1 VEFEAVSSVY
11 ETEAQ
16 YYRDQ
21 PNFLNCVAH
30 AKTVLGAY
38 ELLRLCQGIEQ
49 EIGKN
54 KTSAFGPRCIDI
66 DILTFNS
73 ETTATLELI
82 LPHPRMHERNFVLSP
97 LKEIAPNFRING
109 IHIDVFLPKVADQ
122 KVVKY
127 VNQHENV
134 ESLRSKFEVDEFR
147 CHKT

>member
-1 VEFEAVSSVY
+1 VEFEKISSIY

-16 YYRDQ
+16 YYKDQ

-30 AKTVLGAY
+30 AKTTLRAY
-38 ELLRLCQGIEQ
+38 ELLKFCQGIEQ

-73 ETTATLELI
+73 EMAATSELI
-82 LPHPRMHERNFVLSP
+82 LPHPRMHERNFVLFP
-97 LKEIAPNFRING
+97 LKEIAPDFRIDG

-127 VNQHENV
+127 AQINMEMRKHE
-134 ESLRSKFEVDEFR
+134 S
-147 CHKT
+147 